1 MRERLIT
8 VSVRYGTV
16 AKFLGPRSR
25 GAWRRDHLVHN
36 HGTDIASRPRIIV
49 FRLVLN
55 ARARVD
61 TVAPSSGPG
70 RGCRAALLGQA
81 RGRALTRR
89 SSLPGSGPE
98 KARADADEGSAAG
111 GCRQRNRRR

>member
-25 GAWRRDHLVHN
+25 GALRRDHLVHN

-49 FRLVLN
+49 LRLFLN

-70 RGCRAALLGQA
+70 RGCRAAPLGQA
-81 RGRALTRR
+81 RGRAFTRR
-89 SSLPGSGPE
+89 LGPPGSSP
-98 KARADADEGSAAG
+98 AEG
-111 GCRQRNRRR
+111 CID